1 MNQEVLQKM
10 ENESGYFHHN
20 QYYIEE
26 ITEESITLK
35 ANINENS
42 LNPYGIAHGGFIFGL
57 GDTAM
62 GILAREENKE
72 VLTLNANI
80 DFLRPG
86 SGKELIAKSEMIKN
100 GKKIKVLKANIYNE
114 EGKLIASMTSN
125 YMVI

>member
-20 QYYIEE
+20 QYHIEE

>member
-20 QYYIEE
+20 QYHIEE
-26 ITEESITLK
+26 ITEESVTLK
-35 ANINENS
+35 ANINEDS

>member
-100 GKKIKVLKANIYNE
+100 GKKIKVLKENIYNE

>member
-20 QYYIEE
+20 QYHIEE
-26 ITEESITLK
+26 ITEESVTLK
-35 ANINENS
+35 ANINEDS

-80 DFLRPG
+80 DFLKPG

>member
-20 QYYIEE
+20 QYHIEE
-26 ITEESITLK
+26 ITEESVTLK

-100 GKKIKVLKANIYNE
+100 GKRIKVLKTNIYNE